1 MQKNQKPSVVLV
13 IAGNDPS
20 GGAGIAADLQA
31 VTALGA
37 HPAPVISAL
46 TVQDTRNA
54 YEVRVEEP
62 RFVAA
67 QAEKVLDDLP
77 VAAIKLGLLGSAAI
91 GEAVAQVLAA
101 RPTIPVILDPVLVA
115 AGGAQLAED
124 ELIAVYQRALFPRA
138 TLITPNALEARQ
150 LAPDATSANER
161 AAHLLAHGAR
171 YVLLKGGDEDTP
183 DVQNTLYGT
192 GRFEQSWQWQR
203 LPGQHH
209 GSGCTLAS
217 AIAALVARGLPL
229 ADAVSQA
236 QDYTW
241 HALKQGWLLSV
252 NSGGQNIPNRQ
263 FAAETGAPTHL

>member
-1 MQKNQKPSVVLV
+1 MTKNHKPPVVLV

-31 VTALGA
+31 ITALGT

-54 YEVRVEEP
+54 YEVRAEES

-67 QAEKVLDDLP
+67 QAETVLDDLP
-77 VAAIKLGLLGSAAI
+77 VAAIKLGLLGNAAI

-150 LAPDATSANER
+150 LAPDATSADER
-161 AAHLLAHGAR
+161 ATHLLAHGANA
-171 YVLLKGGDEDTP
+171 VLLKGGDEDTP
-183 DVQNTLYGT
+183 DIHNALYGPN
-192 GRFEQSWQWQR
+192 GFRKSWQWQR

-217 AIAALVARGLPL
+217 AIAALVARGLSL
-229 ADAVSQA
+229 ADAVAQA

-241 HALKQGWLLSV
+241 HALQQGWSLSID
-252 NSGGQNIPNRQ
+252 GRGQNIPNRQ
-263 FAAETGAPTHL
+263 FAAYDAAPTGS